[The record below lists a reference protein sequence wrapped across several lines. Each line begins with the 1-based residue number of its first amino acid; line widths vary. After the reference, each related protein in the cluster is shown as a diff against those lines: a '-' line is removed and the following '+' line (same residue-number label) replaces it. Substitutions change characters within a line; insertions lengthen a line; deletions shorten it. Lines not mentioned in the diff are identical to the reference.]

1 MLLPSFPNVTII
13 ALRIQQTIGISNCEG
28 EHSFSTLSHVK
39 NHLRATTSQ
48 YRLDHLAVM
57 SIESDLLRALDVTT
71 KPLSARSSRPLRSA
85 DRCDLLVPWP
95 RTSLSQNRA
104 FAVVGPA
111 LWNDTP
117 PALRSVMLQGMSS
130 ASYVV

>member
-1 MLLPSFPNVTII
+1 
-13 ALRIQQTIGISNCEG
+13 
-28 EHSFSTLSHVK
+28 
-39 NHLRATTSQ
+39 
-48 YRLDHLAVM
+48 M
-57 SIESDLLRALDVTT
+57 S

-85 DRCDLLVPWP
+85 DRCDLLESWS

-117 PALRSVMLQGMSS
+117 PALRSVMLQGISS
-130 ASYVV
+130 ASLHSLKTSFHLPVTLRAPLNSLLQEALYKYPYNITL

>member
-1 MLLPSFPNVTII
+1 MRYKGLLLVAKSQQGLAPRYLC
-13 ALRIQQTIGISNCEG
+13 AL
-28 EHSFSTLSHVK
+28 
-39 NHLRATTSQ
+39 
-48 YRLDHLAVM
+48 M
-57 SIESDLLRALDVTT
+57 S

-85 DRCDLLVPWP
+85 DRCDLLVTWS

-117 PALRSVMLQGMSS
+117 PALRSVMLQGVSS
-130 ASYVV
+130 ASVCSLKTFLFTFLSR